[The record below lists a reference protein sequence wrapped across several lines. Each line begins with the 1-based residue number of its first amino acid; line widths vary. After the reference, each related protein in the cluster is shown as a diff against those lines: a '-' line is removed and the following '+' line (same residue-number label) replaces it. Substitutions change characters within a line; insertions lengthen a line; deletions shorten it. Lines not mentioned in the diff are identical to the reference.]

1 MLELRNISKYYNVAE
16 NEFIAL
22 KDVNLKFRKNEFV
35 SILGQS
41 GSGKTTMLN
50 IIGGLDRYSSGDL
63 IINNISTSKYSDKD
77 WDKYRNHSVGFVF
90 QSYNLISHQTILS
103 NVELALTLS
112 GVNKKE
118 RRERAIDTLRKVGL
132 EEHINKKP
140 TQLSGGQMQRVAI
153 ARALINDPDILLAD
167 EPTGALDSETSE
179 VIMELL
185 KEIASKKLVIMV
197 THNPELAERYS
208 TRIINLKDGH
218 IINDTMPYKGE
229 IKNNIDLSDNNK
241 TSMSFMTALSLSFN
255 NLLTKKA
262 RTILTAF
269 AGSIGIIGISLIL
282 SLSTGAQDYIDR
294 IQADTLTMYPITI
307 EDKSLDISSFLEL
320 QENNNFDNKDENQKN
335 NKVITTRNV
344 TTQMLTGMQAFTGTT
359 ENNLNNF
366 KKYIET
372 NKDQLKDLTNA
383 IDYGYN
389 INLNIY
395 NKIDDKI
402 IKLNPFEYI
411 ENPAENSNFNTSS
424 NKQSFNAWEELLGN
438 KNLLESQY
446 DLVEG
451 KWPERKEELV
461 LFINKDNQ
469 LSDLSL
475 YQLGILNPNDL
486 TKKQE
491 KIANDEKI
499 DEIDKNLSY
508 DQILNLTFKY
518 IPSVS
523 FYENINGSWV
533 SNEEDEE
540 LLESLYDNALE
551 LKIVGIVKPN
561 ENSSVEAESGKI
573 GYTKDLTD
581 YIINNVN
588 NTEIAKEQL
597 ENQDIDVFTKKPFLK
612 PGEEIKPA
620 KLEDL
625 PDNIKAYVSSLP
637 EKEQKEALI
646 NFAEA
651 SKNTLDDNLDSLGIV
666 DLDSPNFINLYPK
679 DYNSKDEIDNFIK
692 DYNSNI
698 KDENNEIKYTDFVG
712 LIMSSVSSIINVIS
726 YLLIGFVSISLIV
739 SSIMIGIITYVS
751 VLERTKEIG
760 ILKSIGASKKD
771 ISRVFNAE
779 TMIIGL
785 FSGLLG
791 ILITSLLIIPANH
804 VIKSLTG
811 VSNFAVL
818 PIKASLLLILLSITL
833 TLISGIIPS
842 RIAAKKDAV
851 EALRTE

>member
-1 MLELRNISKYYNVAE
+1 MLELKNISKHYNVAG
-16 NEFIAL
+16 NDFTAL
-22 KDVNLKFRKNEFV
+22 DNISLKFRKNEFV

-63 IINNISTSKYSDKD
+63 IINNTSTSTYSDRD
-77 WDKYRNHSVGFVF
+77 WDRYRNHSVGFVF
-90 QSYNLISHQTILS
+90 QSYNLISHQSILS

-118 RRERAIDTLRKVGL
+118 RRQRAKEMLEKVGL
-132 EEHINKKP
+132 GEHINKKP

-185 KEIASKKLVIMV
+185 KEIANEKLVIMV

-218 IINDTMPYKGE
+218 IIDDTMPYE
-229 IKNNIDLSDNNK
+229 DSTKNEAELTSNNK
-241 TSMSFMTALSLSFN
+241 TSMSFFTALSLSFN

-307 EDKSLDISSFLEL
+307 EDNSIDLSSLLEL
-320 QENNNFDNKDENQKN
+320 QTNNSDDKKDDDKKDS
-335 NKVITTRNV
+335 KVVTTKNV

-359 ENNLNNF
+359 ENNLNKF
-366 KKYIET
+366 KKHIEN
-372 NKDQLKDLTNA
+372 NKEQLEALTNA

-389 INLNIY
+389 INLNLY

-402 IKLNPFEYI
+402 TKLNPFEYI
-411 ENPAENSNFNTSS
+411 DNPAEDAGFASS
-424 NKQSFNAWEELLGN
+424 YTNQPLNAWEELLGN

-451 KWPERKEELV
+451 KWPENKEELV
-461 LFINKDNQ
+461 LFVDKDNQ

-475 YQLGILNPNDL
+475 YQLGLLNPNDL
-486 TKKQE
+486 KEKQE
-491 KIANDEKI
+491 KIAKGE
-499 DEIDKNLSY
+499 EVSEVDKDISY
-508 DQILNLTFKY
+508 DEILNLTFKY

-523 FYENINGSWV
+523 FYENNNGSWI
-533 SNEEDEE
+533 SKEDDQE
-540 LLESLYDNALE
+540 LLEKLYDDAIE
-551 LKIVGIVKPN
+551 LKIVGIVKAS
-561 ENSSVEAESGKI
+561 ENSSVESESGKV
-573 GYTKDLTD
+573 GYTKELTN
-581 YIINNVN
+581 YIIENANS
-588 NTEIAKEQL
+588 TEIAKEQL
-597 ENQDIDVFTKKPFLK
+597 DNPEIDVFTKKPFLK
-612 PGEEIKPA
+612 PGEEIQPA
-620 KLEDL
+620 KLEEL
-625 PDNIKAYVSSLP
+625 PENIRAYVSTLP

-651 SKNTLDDNLDSLGIV
+651 SKNTLEDNLKTLGIV
-666 DLDSPNFINLYPK
+666 YQESPNFINLYPK
-679 DYNSKDEIDNFIK
+679 DFESKEKIDDFIK

-698 KDENNEIKYTDFVG
+698 DDENNQIKYTDFVG

-726 YLLIGFVSISLIV
+726 YLLIGFVSISLVV

-779 TMIIGL
+779 TIIIGL
-785 FSGLLG
+785 LSGSLG
-791 ILITSLLIIPANH
+791 ILITGLLILPANSI
-804 VIKSLTG
+804 IKSLTG
-811 VSNFAVL
+811 VNNFAVL
-818 PIKASLLLILLSITL
+818 PIKASLLLILLSVTL
-833 TLISGIIPS
+833 TLIAGIIPS